1 MKYILH
7 KLPEGFIITSNEKII
22 KDDSFYNT
30 IDEVV
35 YHNAVGWEILNKH
48 TENEDIDL
56 KVIAQQDQIDFSAL
70 SEGDCKKIGWFDKL
84 ELIKQFSE
92 QGVWQCPVSYE
103 IGFNKAIELLSDRMF
118 TGKNIVE
125 AIAFGFSICKQFDR
139 APFDSEQIKFIQSLS
154 QKSWTVELEM
164 QDYFESG
171 HGGEFPA
178 QRIRLT
184 NSKIKILKLL

>member
-7 KLPEGFIITSNEKII
+7 KISEGFIITSDVTPDKGYDGFYYLEGKL
-22 KDDSFYNT
+22 YNT
-30 IDEVV
+30 SKTMLQTSCKE
-35 YHNAVGWEILNKH
+35 
-48 TENEDIDL
+48 
-56 KVIAQQDQIDFSAL
+56 VIAQQDQIDFSSL
-70 SEGDCKKIGWFDKL
+70 SEVEQKRIGWFDNL
-84 ELIKQFSE
+84 ELSKQFSE